1 MIAWRNVGCFPRI
14 WFRVF
19 PCYKFPVNS
28 HHSISD
34 SDSTS
39 KESQGPYL
47 YGGGGGH
54 YTHSTSLEAGEGE
67 SALLLPLTS
76 IDQRK
81 EYERA
86 QRA

>member
-1 MIAWRNVGCFPRI
+1 MIALGNVACFPTI

-19 PCYKFPVNS
+19 PCYTFPANS

-34 SDSTS
+34 SDWTS
-39 KESQGPYL
+39 MESQGPYL
-47 YGGGGGH
+47 NRGEGGH
-54 YTHSTSLEAGEGE
+54 YTHSTRLEVGEGE

>member
-1 MIAWRNVGCFPRI
+1 M
-14 WFRVF
+14 
-19 PCYKFPVNS
+19 
-28 HHSISD
+28 
-34 SDSTS
+34 
-39 KESQGPYL
+39 ESQGPYL
-47 YGGGGGH
+47 YRGEGGH
-54 YTHSTSLEAGEGE
+54 YTHSTRLEVGEGE